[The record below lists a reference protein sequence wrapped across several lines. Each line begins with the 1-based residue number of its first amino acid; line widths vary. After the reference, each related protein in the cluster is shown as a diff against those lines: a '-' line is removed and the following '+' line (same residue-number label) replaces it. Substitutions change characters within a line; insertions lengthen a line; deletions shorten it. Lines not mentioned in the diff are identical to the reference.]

1 MKLMLSLLLAMSGQR
16 HVTRRHAE
24 NTASDLSGLNDSY
37 GGSGGQGCNDLRII
51 ASVHIFREFFD
62 MI

>member
-16 HVTRRHAE
+16 HVTRHHAE
-24 NTASDLSGLNDSY
+24 NTADSSGLNDSS